1 MNKVLLFSVG
11 LAVMLSG
18 CALLN
23 KLAPSSYTEVG
34 QPLPGTHELSP
45 IAKTAT
51 DAAGPYGQAAA
62 AIILM
67 AWNFVERA
75 KAKKNGEGLKAT
87 LSGLKSAAED
97 PATKAAFQQVKL
109 YLKNAHDSAGVRK
122 DIDLLL
128 AKI

>member
-1 MNKVLLFSVG
+1 MNKVLWFSVV

-23 KLAPSSYTEVG
+23 KLAPSHFDEDG
-34 QPLPGTHELSP
+34 QPLPGTHELNP
-45 IAKTAT
+45 GAQAAT
-51 DAAGPYGQAAA
+51 DAVGPYGQAAA
-62 AIILM
+62 AIILL

-75 KAKKNGEGLKAT
+75 KSKKTGD
-87 LSGLKSAAED
+87 GLKSTLIALKQASDD
-97 PATKAAFQQVKL
+97 PDTKAAFEKVKL

-122 DIDLLL
+122 DIDALL

>member
-1 MNKVLLFSVG
+1 MNKVLWFSVG

-23 KLAPSSYTEVG
+23 KLAPSNEAG
-34 QPLPGTHELSP
+34 EPGTHQLSP

-62 AIILM
+62 AIILL
-67 AWNFVERA
+67 AWNFIERV
-75 KAKKNGEGLKAT
+75 KSKKSGEGLKAT
-87 LSGLKSAAED
+87 LTGLKQAAKD
-97 PATKAAFQQVKL
+97 PATQVAFEQVKL

-122 DIDLLL
+122 DIDALL